1 MRRRGRTPGPERV
14 LLGGTVNRKLSAVSA
29 FYEFQHSQGEGP
41 GDLLTGWRR
50 GGFRGGSWQPLRAHL
65 ARGPNEHG

>member
-1 MRRRGRTPGPERV
+1 
-14 LLGGTVNRKLSAVSA
+14 VNRKLSAVSA
-29 FYEFQHSQGEGP
+29 FYEFHHRQGEGP

-65 ARGPNEHG
+65 VRGPNEHG